1 MECRLLGLHRRN
13 ERRTTL
19 WWLWWCQWS
28 VIMDI
33 RTLTPCND
41 FDVPLVKTLEQ
52 CLCWHCS
59 AHLHSCKQSHLPF
72 SAKMAAWP
80 GPMNRPSFFNTSDP
94 PDKKWILKSWTFPIA
109 HLHWSSPPHPYQGRV
124 QSWRSSDR
132 RGSHRWSRSPCNS
145 RTSSQTG
152 NRNPRSFSHIFT
164 FHLKFWP
171 HVVWFFYYWSTS
183 CWCM

>member
-1 MECRLLGLHRRN
+1 MQ
-13 ERRTTL
+13 
-19 WWLWWCQWS
+19 WLWFTTGE
-28 VIMDI
+28 DI
-33 RTLTPCND
+33 WTVFVLTLQC
-41 FDVPLVKTLEQ
+41 TL
-52 CLCWHCS
+52 CTM
-59 AHLHSCKQSHLPF
+59 HSCKQSHLPF
-72 SAKMAAWP
+72 SAKMAACP

-145 RTSSQTG
+145 WTSSQTG

-171 HVVWFFYYWSTS
+171 QVGFFLSLANLMLVHVSCFYPSRLIGVVKAPGTL
-183 CWCM
+183 

>member
-1 MECRLLGLHRRN
+1 M
-13 ERRTTL
+13 TL
-19 WWLWWCQWS
+19 MYHWWRHWNNVCADTA
-28 VIMDI
+28 VH
-33 RTLTPCND
+33 T
-41 FDVPLVKTLEQ
+41 V
-52 CLCWHCS
+52 
-59 AHLHSCKQSHLPF
+59 HSCKQSHLPF

-94 PDKKWILKSWTFPIA
+94 PDKKWILKSWTFPSA
-109 HLHWSSPPHPYQGRV
+109 HLHWSSPPHPCQGRV

-171 HVVWFFYYWSTS
+171 HVFFIIGQPHVGACKLLLSKQTHWGRQSS
-183 CWCM
+183 RDPLSSKLIVILA